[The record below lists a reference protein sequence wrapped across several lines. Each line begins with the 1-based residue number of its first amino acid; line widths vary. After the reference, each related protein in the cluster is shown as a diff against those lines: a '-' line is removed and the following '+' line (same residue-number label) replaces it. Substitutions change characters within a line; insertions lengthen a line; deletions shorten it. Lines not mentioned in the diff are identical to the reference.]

1 MSLYWDLYG
10 LDKQEWWD
18 CMAISTN
25 SLQYVSK
32 SLSMVA
38 SSFGICASNHSECI
52 ERIKCRNSFPNSDVV
67 TVLQNGEKRQ
77 YFSIPK
83 LALFYNQDE
92 QDPPCWNWFWKSEDS
107 NGDFPDQ
114 REESWN
120 ISVSECGRSQWK
132 QNASVRYWCYYRAN
146 YLEPRSSLI
155 MKTVWP
161 VLQPCFSYV
170 PREIGS
176 P

>member
-18 CMAISTN
+18 CMAKSTN
-25 SLQYVSK
+25 SLQYVPK
-32 SLSMVA
+32 SLPKGA
-38 SSFGICASNHSECI
+38 SSFGLYVSNHSECA
-52 ERIKCRNSFPNSDVV
+52 ERTNEEILFPKSDVV
-67 TVLQNGEKRQ
+67 TVWQNGEKG
-77 YFSIPK
+77 SIFIPIIT
-83 LALFYNQDE
+83 LFYNQDE

-132 QNASVRYWCYYRAN
+132 QSAPVSYCCCYRAH

-161 VLQPCFSYV
+161 VLRPCFSYV
-170 PREIGS
+170 SRDIS
-176 P
+176 SS